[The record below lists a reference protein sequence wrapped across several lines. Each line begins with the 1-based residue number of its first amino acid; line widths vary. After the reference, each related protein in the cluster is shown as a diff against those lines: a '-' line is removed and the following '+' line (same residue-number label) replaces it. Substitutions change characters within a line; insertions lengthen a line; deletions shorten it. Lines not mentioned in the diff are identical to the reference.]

1 MMLKNALQA
10 GMISLVVGVVV
21 LVFKWIAFWLTGS
34 VALYSD
40 ALESFVNVAAAA
52 AMLIAL
58 KIAHQPAD
66 QEHPFGHSK
75 AEYFSAILESM
86 LIGVAALA
94 TLHEAV
100 SRLLNPMALEAPL
113 IGLMVSFVASLM
125 NGFLAWFLLK
135 ESKTLNSPALK
146 ADGLHILSDVITSIG
161 IWFGVG
167 LAWLTGWWLLDP
179 LLAMGVAI
187 HILWM
192 GWNLLKDSVDS
203 LMDKSMNIEDLSI
216 VKTVISREMTG
227 ALQVHHVRT
236 RQAGKKRFI
245 EFHLVVPAT
254 MQVII
259 AHEICDRLELAL
271 EQAFSDIEVTIH
283 VEPEE
288 QAIVHD
294 IISPR

>member
-1 MMLKNALQA
+1 MLKNALQV
-10 GMISLVVGVVV
+10 GMLSLAVGVLV
-21 LVFKWIAFWLTGS
+21 LVFKWIAFGLTGS

-52 AMLIAL
+52 AMLVAL

-94 TLHEAV
+94 TINEAV
-100 SRLLNPMALEAPL
+100 SRLLNPIALEAPL
-113 IGLMVSFVASLM
+113 IGLIVSFVASLM
-125 NGFLAWFLLK
+125 NAALAWFLLK
-135 ESKTLNSPALK
+135 QSKVLQSPALK
-146 ADGLHILSDVITSIG
+146 ADGLHIFSDVITSIG
-161 IWFGVG
+161 VWFGVG
-167 LAWLTGWWLLDP
+167 LAWLTGWWILDP

-203 LMDKSMNIEDLSI
+203 LMDKSMNKEDLSI
-216 VKTVISREMTG
+216 VKTVVSREMIG
-227 ALQVHHVRT
+227 ALQVHKVRT
-236 RQAGKKRFI
+236 RQAGKKRFLD
-245 EFHLVVPAT
+245 FHLVVPAT
-254 MQVII
+254 MQVVT
-259 AHEICDRLELAL
+259 AHEICDRIELAL
-271 EQAFSDIEVTIH
+271 ETALPEIEVTIH
-283 VEPEE
+283 IEPEE
-288 QAIVHD
+288 QSIVHD

>member
-1 MMLKNALQA
+1 MLKDTLYV
-10 GMISLVVGVVV
+10 GIFSLVVGVLV
-21 LVFKWIAFWLTGS
+21 LFLKWVAFWVTGS

-40 ALESFVNVAAAA
+40 ALESFVNVAAAI

-58 KIAHQPAD
+58 KIAHLPAD

-86 LIGVAALA
+86 LIGIAALA
-94 TLHEAV
+94 TIHEAI
-100 SRLLNPMALEAPL
+100 SRLLNPIPLETPFL
-113 IGLMVSFVASLM
+113 GLVISFVASLM
-125 NGFLAWFLLK
+125 NGFLAWFLIK
-135 ESKTLNSPALK
+135 ESKALNSPALK
-146 ADGLHILSDVITSIG
+146 ADGLHIISDVITSVG
-161 IWFGVG
+161 VWLGVG
-167 LAWLTGWWLLDP
+167 LAWFTGWWMLDP

-203 LMDKSMNIEDLSI
+203 LMDKSMHSEDLSI
-216 VKTVISREMTG
+216 IRKIISSEMTG
-227 ALQVHHVRT
+227 ALQAHDVRT
-236 RQAGKKRFI
+236 RQAGKKHFI

-254 MQVII
+254 MQVIT
-259 AHEICDRLELAL
+259 AHEICDRLEFAL
-271 EQAFSDIEVTIH
+271 GQAFPNIEVLIH
-283 VEPEE
+283 IEPEE